1 MLLTALAMGLN
12 NEFGFKCDFPLNT
25 TQMTNCLSLNYTICN
40 YTFGEFVIVSRK
52 KITFYSENQIKFIRK
67 VWPTNPK
74 YNEY

>member
-52 KITFYSENQIKFIRK
+52 KNYFLFRKPNQIYSESLANKSEI
-67 VWPTNPK
+67 
-74 YNEY
+74 